1 MSPPNESDRSN
12 DEKMVVSSK
21 GQLISKQDCRA
32 ITSPKKQTLDF
43 YLQVYYFKHS
53 ESIEQLALNEV
64 CVTVHLLLTAARRTP
79 AVRASRRT
87 VRASWLV
94 SQYKGVAWTIL
105 GSVLTVTAIPNREVQ
120 GFRGKSL

>member
-1 MSPPNESDRSN
+1 MYLEQLNYYIHTYIKFLGEDLIHYAGPAEHKGTVGICSN
-12 DEKMVVSSK
+12 HHLA
-21 GQLISKQDCRA
+21 Q
-32 ITSPKKQTLDF
+32 
-43 YLQVYYFKHS
+43 S

-94 SQYKGVAWTIL
+94 SQ
-105 GSVLTVTAIPNREVQ
+105 
-120 GFRGKSL
+120 

>member
-1 MSPPNESDRSN
+1 MEHKGTVGICSN
-12 DEKMVVSSK
+12 HH
-21 GQLISKQDCRA
+21 LA
-32 ITSPKKQTLDF
+32 
-43 YLQVYYFKHS
+43 HS

-105 GSVLTVTAIPNREVQ
+105 GSVLTVDP
-120 GFRGKSL
+120 GFVSSNTLAALYQVYVFCSTTCLQDK